1 MTRATPNSNV
11 EEEADGQ
18 RFPCGDSYSPAGL
31 SGKREP
37 ALGRRADQVG
47 AGVDSQFVA
56 ASVIGSSSGY
66 DVTLVQRFDHGS
78 GHRSGV

>member
-1 MTRATPNSNV
+1 VTCATPNSNV
-11 EEEADGQ
+11 EEEPDGQ

-31 SGKREP
+31 WRTQ

-47 AGVDSQFVA
+47 AGLDSQFLA

>member
-11 EEEADGQ
+11 EEEPDGQ
-18 RFPCGDSYSPAGL
+18 RFPCGDNYRPAGL
-31 SGKREP
+31 CRTR

-56 ASVIGSSSGY
+56 AGVIGSGSGY
-66 DVTLVQRFDHGS
+66 DLTLVQRFDHGS